1 MGVEVGGGWEEKGSL
16 EEDLSGGG
24 FEEVTTTDY
33 FGHVVIGVA
42 DDTG

>member
-1 MGVEVGGGWEEKGSL
+1 MGVEVGGGWEDKDSL

-24 FEEVTTTDY
+24 FEDTTTDY